1 MSLEIALL
9 HTLLHLSRRRS
20 IAIEDLCDRLRGREP
35 HGQGATA
42 PRHPRDLVRLA
53 PRFALREPHHLEAI
67 VRALR
72 ALARQGLVQRTPFG
86 PRLTLAGLAVAVATK
101 QKPRAK
107 RLPGIAMPL
116 VRRRSAA

>member
-9 HTLLHLSRRRS
+9 QTLLRFSRRRS
-20 IAIEDLCDRLRGREP
+20 VMTMDELVDRVGDEPKKIAL
-35 HGQGATA
+35 T
-42 PRHPRDLVRLA
+42 
-53 PRFALREPHHLEAI
+53 
-67 VRALR
+67 LR
-72 ALARQGLVQRTPFG
+72 ALARQGLVQRSPLG

-101 QKPRAK
+101 AAKPRAK